1 VRRLRIDKEMSRR
14 LGECRPQLSRD
25 AMVRFRVGL
34 RDDLENRYHLYRSR
48 RHPADQRFFPY
59 SLPVA
64 DGALLHRFAF
74 VIDDSTS
81 PDDLFLIDFKH
92 RCGPA

>member
-14 LGECRPQLSRD
+14 MGECRPQLSRN
-25 AMVRFRVGL
+25 AVVRFRVEL
-34 RDDLENRYHLYRSR
+34 RDDLEDRYHLYRSL
-48 RHPADQRFFPY
+48 RHPADQRFFLY

-64 DGALLHRFAF
+64 DGALTHRFSF

-81 PDDLFLIDFKH
+81 PDDLFIIDFNHK
-92 RCGPA
+92 CDSA